1 MTPENSSREDSL
13 RLSVAQRVDQSC
25 DRFEA
30 EWRAGQRPR
39 IEAYLTKVSEAERPD
54 FVRQLL
60 ALEIELRRENGE
72 NPTADEYATC
82 FPQYLELIRA
92 VFAEALT
99 LTSTRAPQEEG
110 RGLQGG
116 QAEPTTVSCDP
127 SDLSP
132 LIDATPPHSP
142 ESPPTIPGNIGRYR
156 ICGKLGGGTFGNV
169 YMAQDDLMDRRV
181 AIKVP
186 SPKLLAS
193 QRARDQFL
201 TEARSVGRL
210 QHEGIVR
217 AYDFGQEADGNCY
230 IVYELIDGTNLRE
243 RIKSSPNT
251 EESLTADEA
260 ARVVAQVAQA
270 LHYAHLQGLVHR
282 DIKPENILLDPN
294 GKPRVTDFG
303 LAVRE
308 DDQSKERGR
317 FAGSL
322 PYMSPEQV
330 RCEGDV
336 IDGRSD
342 VFSLGV
348 VLYELLCGRRPFV
361 AKTQDEL
368 EDQILHREAK
378 PLRQVKDSIPEEMER
393 ICLKALSKR
402 MQDRYTTAGDLA
414 EHLQKAIAFSP
425 GRSLE
430 GNVTTGDPIRVL
442 AHWAVLLNTHDV
454 ALFIN
459 VTNVSG
465 DDLEVTHIWIES
477 TPKIH
482 ILNDK
487 RPLPR
492 RLKPQESWETWV
504 VAWELPEKL
513 VSNQACSLIRARIS
527 SGVVVHSKK
536 NEDVPSEGY
545 VPGQS

>member
-1 MTPENSSREDSL
+1 
-13 RLSVAQRVDQSC
+13 
-25 DRFEA
+25 
-30 EWRAGQRPR
+30 
-39 IEAYLTKVSEAERPD
+39 
-54 FVRQLL
+54 
-60 ALEIELRRENGE
+60 
-72 NPTADEYATC
+72 
-82 FPQYLELIRA
+82 
-92 VFAEALT
+92 
-99 LTSTRAPQEEG
+99 
-110 RGLQGG
+110 
-116 QAEPTTVSCDP
+116 
-127 SDLSP
+127 
-132 LIDATPPHSP
+132 
-142 ESPPTIPGNIGRYR
+142 
-156 ICGKLGGGTFGNV
+156 
-169 YMAQDDLMDRRV
+169 
-181 AIKVP
+181 
-186 SPKLLAS
+186 
-193 QRARDQFL
+193 
-201 TEARSVGRL
+201 VGRL

-243 RIKSSPNT
+243 RINSGQNT
-251 EESLTADEA
+251 EEPLTADEA

-270 LHYAHLQGLVHR
+270 LHHAHLQGLVHR
-282 DIKPENILLDPN
+282 DIKPENILLDPH

-308 DDQSKERGR
+308 EDQSKERGR

-330 RCEGDV
+330 RCEGHV

-348 VLYELLCGRRPFV
+348 VLYELLCGRRPFD
-361 AKTQDEL
+361 AKTYEEL

-402 MQDRYTTAGDLA
+402 VQDRYLTARDLA

-430 GNVTTGDPIRVL
+430 GHLAPGDPIRVL

-459 VTNVSG
+459 VTNISAG
-465 DDLEVTHIWIES
+465 DIEVTHIWIES
-477 TPKIH
+477 KPKIH

-487 RPLPR
+487 RPLPK
-492 RLKPQESWETWV
+492 RLKPQETWETWV
-504 VAWELPEKL
+504 VAWELPEEL
-513 VSNQACSLIRARIS
+513 VNNQTCSLIRARIS
-527 SGVVVHSKK
+527 TGVVVHSKENK
-536 NEDVPSEGY
+536 DVPSEGY
-545 VPGQS
+545 VPG